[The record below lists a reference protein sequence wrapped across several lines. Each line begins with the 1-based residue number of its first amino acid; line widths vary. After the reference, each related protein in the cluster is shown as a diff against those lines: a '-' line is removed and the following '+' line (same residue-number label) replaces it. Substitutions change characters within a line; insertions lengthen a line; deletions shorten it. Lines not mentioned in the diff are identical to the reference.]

1 MRCIGTTT
9 ELKELYG
16 EGYRLHISFKK
27 IFHADNRL
35 IIEEVMKVF
44 NAKII
49 NELDSRVILKVDKE
63 KMLDCISW
71 LKKREE
77 INWLVGQPSLYD
89 VFINF
94 VT

>member
-1 MRCIGTTT
+1 M
-9 ELKELYG
+9 KE
-16 EGYRLHISFKK
+16 
-27 IFHADNRL
+27 
-35 IIEEVMKVF
+35 F

-63 KMLDCISW
+63 KMLDCIGW
-71 LKKREE
+71 LKKRED